1 MLRLV
6 LAAWLALCG
15 VANAQMNGGVQFP
28 GPGTAHS
35 SGAAFSL
42 TWQDYQA
49 QVLFPASSATL
60 TFTGMGIGTADA
72 NRVVAVGIFVQG
84 FIGTVTGVTIGGV
97 SATQVTGAA
106 ASVTSIQTD
115 IWYASVPTGTTATVV
130 VTMNTSQ
137 QYSMAVTA
145 FRIITATPTAGT
157 GGSGTQGFGTT
168 ASATVTIPSGGGAIF
183 LGQLDGSQTQSWNV
197 ATVDNAR
204 TTTGANGT
212 SSYDGH
218 ITGLS
223 GSQTNTITIGA
234 SDRIATS
241 AAPWGP

>member
-6 LAAWLALCG
+6 LIAWLALCG
-15 VANAQMNGGVQFP
+15 SVHAQMNGGVQFP

-35 SGAAFSL
+35 AGAAFSL
-42 TWQDYQA
+42 TYQDYQS

-60 TFTGMGIGTADA
+60 TFSGMGTGTADA
-72 NRVVAVGIFVQG
+72 NRVVAAGIFVQG

-106 ASVTSIQTD
+106 ASATSIQTD

-137 QYSMAVTA
+137 QYSMAVST
-145 FRIITATPTAGT
+145 FRIITTTPTAGT
-157 GGSGTQGFGTT
+157 GGSGTQGFGLT
-168 ASATVTIPSGGGAIF
+168 ASATITVPAGGGAIV
-183 LGQLDGSQTQSWNV
+183 LGQLDDSQAQSWNV

-223 GSQTNTITIGA
+223 GSQTNTVTVG
-234 SDRIATS
+234 SNDRIATS